1 MRRGRMDD
9 VSISVNILDRRY
21 KLRINTAEEEYL
33 RKAAELID
41 TQARSYGKIYTFQ
54 DHQDLLAMV
63 ALTQITQLTKIQ
75 DNVKFKDTKLM
86 DKLNSINQLLSEHV
100 EAEKD

>member
-1 MRRGRMDD
+1 MDE
-9 VSISVNILDRRY
+9 VSVTVNILDRRY
-21 KLRINTAEEEYL
+21 KLRISTAEEEYL

-41 TQARSYGKIYTFQ
+41 TQARSYGKVYAYQ

-75 DNVKFKDTKLM
+75 DGLSFKDTELM
-86 DKLNSINQLLSEHV
+86 DKLDSINELLSKHV
-100 EAEKD
+100 ETEKY

>member
-100 EAEKD
+100 ETEKD